1 MTAVRDEPPLVAIF
15 LLSAA
20 ALAYEVLL
28 VRLFSIIHWHHFAFM
43 VISLALLG
51 YGVSGSLIMLF
62 RTFFLRYFPAVFFL
76 NILLFGISSTG
87 VFAIVQGLS
96 FNALE
101 ILWDSSQWL
110 RLLLTYL
117 FLSLPFLFVANTI
130 ALTMLRFD
138 LQIARIYSA
147 DLIGAGVGAIGIM
160 LLLTLF
166 EPATVLKL
174 LAFAGLS
181 AGVVVLRY
189 TRRQLAAAFSLA
201 IVASGIL
208 LLPTSW
214 LESRLSDYKGLVQ
227 TLRIEGARHL
237 DSHSSPVSRIDVV
250 ENRQVPF
257 RNAPGLSLQSPVGPN
272 EQLAV
277 FSDGDAMMTIDRHA
291 GQESPGYMGYM
302 SSALPYQL
310 GRQFERVA
318 VLNAGTGAAA
328 RQAAAYGSGRIDAVE
343 PDTQLTRLV
352 SETYAGYSGWQQ
364 FAERIE
370 LHNTTARAWAARK
383 KHSYDLVVMG
393 VPGSSTGGAAGVYAF
408 ATDFDLTVEAL
419 ESYYAMLEPGG
430 FLVISLWTDTPP
442 KGSLRLFAT
451 MHAALEQS
459 GVTQPERQLAWVRS
473 WNTATLLVK
482 RGELGNEEISAIRDF
497 SESRNF
503 DLAWLPGLGE
513 HDVNRYQLLPKPFF
527 YMAARA
533 ILSGQGAGF
542 MENYQYD
549 IEPVR
554 DVNPYFD
561 DHFRWRSLSAFL
573 ALPGGSGIAMIGA
586 GYPTL
591 IATLL
596 QAILA
601 AVVLI
606 LAPLLFL
613 RRKLHTDGRL
623 RSRVVIYF
631 SVIGLAFLFIELSFI
646 EMLTLV
652 IGQPLYAVAV
662 TLSVFLVFS
671 GLGSLTVQ
679 WFMERKGL
687 EPAVLLRWSVLSILL
702 VTLLYLLLQAWLIEQ
717 LMVLPTMLRILLA
730 VVLSMPIAFVM
741 GMPFPL
747 GLTATSRTA
756 PELLPWAWGI
766 NGCAS
771 VLSVILAVLLA
782 MEIGFAGVMLCATGL
797 YLLAWATLPQ
807 QRVT

>member
-1 MTAVRDEPPLVAIF
+1 MRATRHAPPLVAIF
-15 LLSAA
+15 LLSAS

-62 RTFFLRYFPAVFFL
+62 RSFCLRHFTGVFFL
-76 NILLFGISSTG
+76 NILLFGISSIG
-87 VFAIVQGLS
+87 VFVIIQHLP

-101 ILWDSSQWL
+101 ILWDPSQWL

-147 DLIGAGVGAIGIM
+147 DLIGAGAGAIGIM
-160 LLLTLF
+160 LLLTLL
-166 EPATVLKL
+166 EPPVVLRL

-181 AGVVVLRY
+181 AGVVVLRQ
-189 TRRQLAAAFSLA
+189 TKRQLAAALA
-201 IVASGIL
+201 LAVVASGIL
-208 LLPTSW
+208 LLPGSW
-214 LESRLSDYKGLVQ
+214 LELRLSDYKGLVQ
-227 TLRIEGARHL
+227 TLRIDGARL
-237 DSHSSPVSRIDVV
+237 VESHSGPVSRVDVV

-257 RNAPGLSLQSPVGPN
+257 RNAPGLSLQSPGGPS

-277 FSDGDAMMTIDRHA
+277 FSDGDAMTTIDRHHS
-291 GQESPGYMGYM
+291 QSSPGYMAYM

-310 GRQFERVA
+310 GRQFERVL
-318 VLNAGTGAAA
+318 VLNAGTGADIL
-328 RQAAAYGSGRIDAVE
+328 QAAAFDSRHIDAVE
-343 PDTQLTRLV
+343 PDNQLTRLV
-352 SETYAGYSGWQQ
+352 SETFAGYSGWQQ
-364 FAERIE
+364 FPGHVE
-370 LHNTTARAWAARK
+370 LHDTTARAWAARADRP
-383 KHSYDLVVMG
+383 YDLVVMG
-393 VPGSSTGGAAGVYAF
+393 VPGASSGGAAGVYAF
-408 ATDFDLTVEAL
+408 SANFDLTVEAL
-419 ESYYAMLEPGG
+419 KNYLALLEPGG
-430 FLVISLWTDTPP
+430 YLSITLWTDTPP
-442 KGSLRLFAT
+442 KGSLRLFSA
-451 MHAALEQS
+451 MVEALRES
-459 GVTQPERQLAWVRS
+459 GVTSPGKRLAWIRS

-482 RGELGNEEISAIRDF
+482 HGELDSEEIAAIRDF
-497 SESRNF
+497 SGSRNF
-503 DLAWLPGLGE
+503 DLAWLPGISE
-513 HDVNRYQLLPKPFF
+513 EEVNRYQLLPRPFF
-527 YMAARA
+527 YTAAMAV
-533 ILSGQGAGF
+533 LSGEGAGY
-542 MENYQYD
+542 MERYQYD

-561 DHFRWRSLSAFL
+561 DHFRWSSLSTFL

-591 IATLL
+591 VATLL
-596 QAILA
+596 QASVA
-601 AVVLI
+601 ALLLI
-606 LAPLLFL
+606 LAPLFFL
-613 RRKLHTDGRL
+613 RRKLRSDGTL
-623 RSRVVIYF
+623 RFRVFAYF
-631 SVIGLAFLFIELSFI
+631 TAIGLAFLFIELSFI

-679 WFMERKGL
+679 WFVESRGHD
-687 EPAVLLRWSVLSILL
+687 PGVLLRWSVLSILV
-702 VTLLYLLLQAWLIEQ
+702 VTLVYVLSHGWLIEH
-717 LMVLPTMLRILLA
+717 LMALPTALRILMAIL
-730 VVLSMPIAFVM
+730 LSIPIAFVM

-771 VLSVILAVLLA
+771 VLSAILAVLLA
-782 MEIGFAGVMLCATGL
+782 MEIGFTGVMLCAMLL
-797 YLLAWATLPQ
+797 YLLAWRTLP
-807 QRVT
+807 RKRLI